1 MKRAQL
7 NFAVDVAIA
16 VAFLVAA
23 VTGILFLLP
32 AGTIRVLGL
41 GMPGMLGVSLRTW
54 HWLHDWSG
62 VVATVGVLVHAALH
76 YRWIVN
82 MTRCTFGSSEIP
94 ARRAARAR
102 AATPAGALATS
113 GRRPEASAARAAARP
128 PDSRHPHLGDT
139 AHGDRPIHRAGRTE
153 RLDRRRI
160 TRRRFVAGAAAGLG
174 VAFLGGALLPRLGAD
189 AAKALQG
196 SGGTQ
201 SSGDATKSS
210 GGSTG
215 SGATDTT
222 GSGSS
227 GSGSSGSGASAS
239 GAGSASAAPGGSTA
253 AVLVSVDSSSCVG
266 CGRCLNVCPAGVFAW
281 DASGS
286 HALARN
292 ASRCIR
298 CHRCLQTCPASA
310 ITVSA

>member
-32 AGTIRVLGL
+32 AGAIRVLGL
-41 GMPGMLGVSLRTW
+41 GMPGMLGVSFRTW

-82 MTRCTFGSSEIP
+82 MTRRTFGSSETSGSAAALRH
-94 ARRAARAR
+94 ARRRR
-102 AATPAGALATS
+102 PGALATS
-113 GRRPEASAARAAARP
+113 ERP
-128 PDSRHPHLGDT
+128 
-139 AHGDRPIHRAGRTE
+139 
-153 RLDRRRI
+153 DRRRI

-174 VAFLGGALLPRLGAD
+174 IAFLGGALLPRLGAD
-189 AAKALQG
+189 AADALQG
-196 SGGTQ
+196 S
-201 SSGDATKSS
+201 DATQTSATRRTLLTDRPARAPPTPPAPALPARAGRRS
-210 GGSTG
+210 G
-215 SGATDTT
+215 
-222 GSGSS
+222 
-227 GSGSSGSGASAS
+227 S
-239 GAGSASAAPGGSTA
+239 GAGSASAAPSGSTE